1 MEVRDRICVIV
12 FIEVDVYSYLWAFAV
27 CFEKKKAKTSCFE
40 DPRIHVS
47 ENLETGR
54 QVSWSWNKKSGPA
67 HYEAYHS
74 WAVRVHPPRESPP
87 PPPSFLLSL
96 SLSLAAVIPCVRD
109 GETSTRRRRA
119 RRRQR
124 PRPRPRRGRPR
135 RRRGGGSAAA
145 QGCEVGWCGGGGV
158 AVRVQSSCPQLQRP
172 PLPHPV
178 TRSFPFFFL
187 FSLATNYVLYCLAP
201 LVGSPNQ

>member
-1 MEVRDRICVIV
+1 MRDCVYRGGCIFLFMSVCSV
-12 FIEVDVYSYLWAFAV
+12 FR
-27 CFEKKKAKTSCFE
+27 KKKAKTSCFE

-96 SLSLAAVIPCVRD
+96 SLSLPWSLVWEM
-109 GETSTRRRRA
+109 GRRR
-119 RRRQR
+119 
-124 PRPRPRRGRPR
+124 PGGGG
-135 RRRGGGSAAA
+135 RGGGRGQGRGRGGEGRGGGEEEDLQLHKAARSGDAAA
-145 QGCEVGWCGGGGV
+145 VESLCE
-158 AVRVQSSCPQLQRP
+158 SN
-172 PLPHPV
+172 PLALNSRDRLSRTP
-178 TRSFPFFFL
+178 
-187 FSLATNYVLYCLAP
+187 
-201 LVGSPNQ
+201 